1 MTIIDFEGYRRW
13 IEYERVWAYSC
24 YYRYYFNYNK
34 HTSGTSNNL
43 IFNQIKRK

>member
-24 YYRYYFNYNK
+24 YYRFNYNYNAP
-34 HTSGTSNNL
+34 TENL
-43 IFNQIKRK
+43 NHRRIFNQIKRK